1 MLLPDNHP
9 SLSKCT
15 DVKSIFSALMGNT
28 EISFFDYGKF
38 YDNGKCLF
46 LPTQANI
53 VKCLFKHEWQPTI
66 PEYLTTQESIY
77 YIRPKKDF
85 NFGLLHEIESRY
97 NLVTMLDIIKRGV
110 GYYELFCFGFSNTDI
125 DRNINFCLNQKDPI
139 ERFTKDFK
147 KTASSI
153 IEPLEDHLIWVPD
166 HMRSNVRGFT
176 KYPRTT
182 EKPFRFNSTV
192 LNITFTERQIECLY
206 YLSLGYSAKD
216 IANILDISHR
226 TIESFIN
233 QIKFKLHCTRKHEII
248 KFINENNLFF

>member
-1 MLLPDNHP
+1 MLLPNNHP
-9 SLSKCT
+9 SLSKCVET
-15 DVKSIFSALMGNT
+15 KSIFNSLMGNT

-38 YDNGKCLF
+38 YDDGRCLF
-46 LPTQANI
+46 LPTQANV
-53 VKCLFKHEWQPTI
+53 VKCLFKNEWQPTI
-66 PEYLTTQESIY
+66 PEHIKTQENIY

-85 NFGLLHEIESRY
+85 NSDLLHQIESRY
-97 NLVTMLDIIKRGV
+97 NLVTILDIIKRGV
-110 GYYELFCFGFSNTDI
+110 GYYELFCFGLSNTDI

-176 KYPRTT
+176 QHHKRE
-182 EKPFRFNSTV
+182 EKPFRFNST
-192 LNITFTERQIECLY
+192 LLDISFTERQTECLY
-206 YLSLGYSAKD
+206 YLSRGYSAKD
-216 IANILDISHR
+216 IARVLNISHR

-233 QIKFKLHCTRKHEII
+233 QIKIKLHCTRKQEII